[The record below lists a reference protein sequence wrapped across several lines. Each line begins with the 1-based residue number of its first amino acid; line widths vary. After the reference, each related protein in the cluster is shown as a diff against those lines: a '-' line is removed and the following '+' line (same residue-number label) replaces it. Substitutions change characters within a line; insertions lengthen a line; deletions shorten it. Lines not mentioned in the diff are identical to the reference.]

1 MIYTS
6 VRLSTGQHSSRVD
19 GGAIKLRRKKMK
31 KCIKIH
37 YGHHFG
43 VQDMT
48 SESLLLLPRTKDRRP
63 RRPVSTPQY
72 MVDSPSAC
80 SAPMRFQRESVEAM
94 SCLLTTRNGR
104 YSGAWRTG

>member
-37 YGHHFG
+37 YRHHFG

-48 SESLLLLPRTKDRRP
+48 SESLLLLPRTKDRK
-63 RRPVSTPQY
+63 
-72 MVDSPSAC
+72 
-80 SAPMRFQRESVEAM
+80 SVV
-94 SCLLTTRNGR
+94 
-104 YSGAWRTG
+104 